1 MYVRWGLLCQ
11 RSGDGEGYAGGDAVG
26 RGGRVPSRGVPRK
39 RGMGASPARGSGA
52 QQAAALQRIVGASQ
66 QAGIHQYHLHGAVDE
81 VEEAGCMGLGS
92 S

>member
-1 MYVRWGLLCQ
+1 M
-11 RSGDGEGYAGGDAVG
+11 G
-26 RGGRVPSRGVPRK
+26 RGGGVPSRGVTRE
-39 RGMGASPARGSGA
+39 RGMGARPARGVDSGA
-52 QQAAALQRIVGASQ
+52 QQAAALQWIVGASQ